1 MWYSTPFDGFTPE
14 AWVGT
19 AAAPIAFAMLLRLL
33 LGRTQLTHW
42 GLTLGAMWFAFIILL
57 APYSTPIRQDLV
69 DLGSRLR

>member
-1 MWYSTPFDGFTPE
+1 
-14 AWVGT
+14 
-19 AAAPIAFAMLLRLL
+19 MLLRLL